1 VVWFV
6 PNTQQV
12 MARFRPAL
20 GVPPEPAARW
30 HWRPT
35 ALGAGAISVMA
46 LAVVFNLN
54 RHSEFL
60 YFQF

>member
-1 VVWFV
+1 
-6 PNTQQV
+6 
-12 MARFRPAL
+12 
-20 GVPPEPAARW
+20 
-30 HWRPT
+30 
-35 ALGAGAISVMA
+35 LGAGAISAMA